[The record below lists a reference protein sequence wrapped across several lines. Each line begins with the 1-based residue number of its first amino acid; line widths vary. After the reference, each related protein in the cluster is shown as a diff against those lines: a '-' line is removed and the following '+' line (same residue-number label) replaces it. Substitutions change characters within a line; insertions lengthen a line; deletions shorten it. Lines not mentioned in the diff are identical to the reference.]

1 MPSRMYCTAV
11 SRSCETFSSR
21 PNINN
26 YNFRWLIWMVAKLL
40 IRISRRPVHIGQLL
54 CFGCEGFRLGISF
67 VSQAVTDE
75 ELCLIVARFAWP
87 AQVKSRLVP
96 EHESVATLRDEAIAN
111 LYRPLTRVGLP
122 ESGQVLAVASSQFAK
137 YNAVPA

>member
-26 YNFRWLIWMVAKLL
+26 YNFRWLIWMVAKL
-40 IRISRRPVHIGQLL
+40 SNTEPVHIGQLL

-87 AQVKSRLVP
+87 AQRKSHL
-96 EHESVATLRDEAIAN
+96 TLE
-111 LYRPLTRVGLP
+111 LLHSEVRPSPSRHRP
-122 ESGQVLAVASSQFAK
+122 
-137 YNAVPA
+137 